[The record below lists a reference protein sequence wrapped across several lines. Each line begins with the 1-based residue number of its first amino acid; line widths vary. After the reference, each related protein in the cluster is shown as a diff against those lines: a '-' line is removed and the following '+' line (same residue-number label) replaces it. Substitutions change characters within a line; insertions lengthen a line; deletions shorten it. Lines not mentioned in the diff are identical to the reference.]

1 MPKNK
6 LSAFLSLLLV
16 FLSGAVVGALAHRL
30 YMVNT
35 IYSTGN
41 GNGAPLS
48 KRTDPEEVR
57 RRIIAD
63 VKSKVHL
70 DDSEVAALNKLMD
83 ETNDAWHKMRDRI
96 NAEGRTFHDEQW
108 QKFRALLRPDQ
119 QSLYDQWRTERDN
132 ELRKRREQQ
141 QREGQSGPPH
151 S

>member
-1 MPKNK
+1 MPKYK
-6 LSAFLSLLLV
+6 FTAFLSLLLV

-35 IYSTGN
+35 IYSGN
-41 GNGAPLS
+41 GNGSALS

-63 VKSKVHL
+63 LKSKVHL
-70 DDSEVAALNKLMD
+70 DDGEVAELNKLLD
-83 ETNDAWHKMRDRI
+83 ETNDAWHRMRDRI
-96 NAEGRTFHDEQW
+96 NAEGRAFHDAQW

-141 QREGQSGPPH
+141 QRQGQGGPPR